1 MKIDLVIDGGTVATP
16 TGTFKANIYVQDGKI
31 LAVGKV
37 TDVDAKQKI
46 DARGL
51 LVMPGA
57 VDAHVHMMDPGHT
70 EREDF
75 VTGPSAAA
83 VGGATTVIE
92 HHRTEPPVLNA
103 KLFAEKRDHCKPK
116 AVIDFAFM
124 GGAVP
129 DNLEEL
135 KGMWDQGAVAFK
147 TFTCALHG
155 VTPMPAG
162 NLRELFRTLA
172 GFNGIT
178 LIHAEDDSILRVNEK
193 MLRESGRTDYLTVSD
208 WRSEDAEFLAI
219 SIAVTL
225 AGQTGARA
233 IFAHVSLPASLHIIR
248 NARLEGT
255 KVYAESCPQYFYLTR
270 DDLAEK
276 GPWLKF
282 APSVRSSETT
292 AQMWTELEMG
302 NIDVLSTDHC
312 PFPKDEK
319 AVGIKDIWK
328 APYGIPGIET
338 TVRLMLNGVNK
349 KMVSLE
355 RVVQALCETP
365 AMLYGLYPRKGCL
378 MPGSDADILMVDMD
392 VREKLSNQ
400 QIVSKCGWTP
410 YDGME
415 VQGKVV
421 MTLLRGA
428 VVAENGQATGDPG
441 FGEFVPRLGT
451 KNDSERSIK

>member
-1 MKIDLVIDGGTVATP
+1 MKVDLAVEGGTVATP
-16 TGTFKANIYVQDGKI
+16 SGTFKADVYVQDGKI
-31 LAVGKV
+31 LAVGNV
-37 TDVDAKQKI
+37 YDVEAKQKI
-46 DARGL
+46 DAQGL

-57 VDAHVHMMDPGHT
+57 VDGHVHMMDPGYT

-75 VTGPSAAA
+75 TTGTAAAA

-103 KLFAEKRDHCKPK
+103 KLFSEKRDYCNPK
-116 AVIDFAFM
+116 AVVDFAFM

-129 DNLEEL
+129 DNLHEL

-155 VTPMPAG
+155 VTPMPTG

-172 GFNGIT
+172 TFDGIT
-178 LIHAEDDSILRVNEK
+178 LIHAEDDSILSVNEQ

-219 SIAVTL
+219 SSAVIL
-225 AGQTGARA
+225 ARQTGVRA
-233 IFAHVSLPASLHIIR
+233 IFAHVSLPTSLHIIR
-248 NARLEGT
+248 NARLEGV

-282 APSVRSSETT
+282 APSVRSSESAT
-292 AQMWTELEMG
+292 QMWTELELG
-302 NIDVLSTDHC
+302 NINVLGTDHC
-312 PFPKDEK
+312 PFPKAEK
-319 AVGIKDIWK
+319 AAGIEDIWK

-338 TVRLMLNGVNK
+338 TARLMLNGVNK

-365 AMLYGLYPRKGCL
+365 ARLYGLYPRKGCL
-378 MPGSDADILMVDMD
+378 MPGSDADILLVDMG
-392 VREKLSNQ
+392 VRERLSNE

-410 YDGME
+410 YEDME

-428 VVAENGQATGDPG
+428 IVAENGQPVGDPG
-441 FGEFVPRLGT
+441 FGEFIPRLG
-451 KNDSERSIK
+451 SENGR

>member
-1 MKIDLVIDGGTVATP
+1 MKVDLAVEAGTVATP
-16 TGTFKANIYVQDGKI
+16 GGTFKADVYVQDGKI
-31 LAVGKV
+31 LAVGNV
-37 TDVDAKQKI
+37 YDVEAKQKI
-46 DARGL
+46 DAQGL

-57 VDAHVHMMDPGHT
+57 VDGHVHMMDPGYT

-75 VTGPSAAA
+75 TTGTAAAA

-103 KLFAEKRDHCKPK
+103 KLFSKKRDYCNPK
-116 AVIDFAFM
+116 AVVDFAFM

-129 DNLEEL
+129 DNLHEL
-135 KGMWDQGAVAFK
+135 RGMWDQGAVAFK

-155 VTPMPAG
+155 VTPMPTG

-172 GFNGIT
+172 TFDGIT
-178 LIHAEDDSILRVNEK
+178 LIHAEDDSILSVNEQ

-219 SIAVTL
+219 SSAVIL
-225 AGQTGARA
+225 ARQTGVRA
-233 IFAHVSLPASLHIIR
+233 IFAHVSLPTSLHIIR
-248 NARLEGT
+248 NARLEGV

-282 APSVRSSETT
+282 APSVRSSESAT
-292 AQMWTELEMG
+292 QMWTELELG
-302 NIDVLSTDHC
+302 NINVLGTDHC
-312 PFPKDEK
+312 PFPKAEK
-319 AVGIKDIWK
+319 AAGIEDIWK

-349 KMVSLE
+349 GMVSLE

-365 AMLYGLYPRKGCL
+365 ARLYGLYPRKGCL
-378 MPGSDADILMVDMD
+378 LPGSDADILLVDMG
-392 VREKLSNQ
+392 VRERLSNE

-410 YDGME
+410 FEGME

-428 VVAENGQATGDPG
+428 VVAENGQPVGGPG
-441 FGEFVPRLGT
+441 YGQFIPRLGLEG
-451 KNDSERSIK
+451 ER

>member
-1 MKIDLVIDGGTVATP
+1 MKVDLGIEGGTVVTP
-16 TGTFKANIYVQDGKI
+16 SGTFKADVYVQDGKI
-31 LAVGKV
+31 LAVGRV
-37 TDVDAKQKI
+37 YDVEAKQKI
-46 DARGL
+46 DAQGL

-57 VDAHVHMMDPGHT
+57 VDGHVHMMDPGYT

-75 VTGPSAAA
+75 TTGTAAAA

-103 KLFAEKRDHCKPK
+103 KLFSEKCDHCKPK
-116 AVIDFAFM
+116 AVVDFAFM

-129 DNLEEL
+129 DNLHEL

-155 VTPMPAG
+155 VTPMPVG
-162 NLRELFRTLA
+162 NLRELFRTLTT
-172 GFNGIT
+172 FDGIT
-178 LIHAEDDSILRVNEK
+178 LIHAEDDSILSVNEK

-219 SIAVTL
+219 LSAVAL
-225 AGQTGARA
+225 ARQTGARA
-233 IFAHVSLPASLHIIR
+233 IFAHVSLPASLRMIR
-248 NARLEGT
+248 DARLDGV

-282 APSVRSSETT
+282 APSVRSRET
-292 AQMWTELEMG
+292 ASQMWIELGMG
-302 NIDVLSTDHC
+302 NVNILSTDHC

-319 AVGIKDIWK
+319 AAGIEDIWK

-349 KMVSLE
+349 GMVSLE
-355 RVVQALCETP
+355 RVVQGLCETP
-365 AMLYGLYPRKGCL
+365 ARLYGLYPRKGCL
-378 MPGSDADILMVDMD
+378 LPGSDADILLVDMG
-392 VREKLSNQ
+392 VRERLSNE

-410 YDGME
+410 FDGME
-415 VQGKVV
+415 VQGKVA

-428 VVAENGQATGDPG
+428 VVAENGQPVGDPG
-441 FGEFVPRLGT
+441 YGQFIPRLGLEG
-451 KNDSERSIK
+451 ERL